1 MLLKERK
8 VSFKRRK
15 WSKLCPGSANTLLG
29 YPQHKIGM
37 FKHKSGKLQL
47 DYLTCH
53 ETVWAMWC
61 YEQTFNSSGL
71 ACFQSSLLRQSYHF
85 HKTFGYFLEC
95 GVLLELF
102 LTAETLQ
109 LGITQPSE
117 SYSGNQKSW
126 KRPILLNV
134 SRGTR
139 QPSDPCCS
147 SFRAVILLK
156 IWVYGLEGCYPQLEW
171 PLW

>member
-37 FKHKSGKLQL
+37 FQHKSGKLQL

-85 HKTFGYFLEC
+85 HKTFGCFLEC

-109 LGITQPSE
+109 LASHSLQRVTVAIRRAGKDPFFSMCWCPEEQGSLQIHAVAL
-117 SYSGNQKSW
+117 SGQ
-126 KRPILLNV
+126 
-134 SRGTR
+134 
-139 QPSDPCCS
+139 
-147 SFRAVILLK
+147 
-156 IWVYGLEGCYPQLEW
+156 
-171 PLW
+171 